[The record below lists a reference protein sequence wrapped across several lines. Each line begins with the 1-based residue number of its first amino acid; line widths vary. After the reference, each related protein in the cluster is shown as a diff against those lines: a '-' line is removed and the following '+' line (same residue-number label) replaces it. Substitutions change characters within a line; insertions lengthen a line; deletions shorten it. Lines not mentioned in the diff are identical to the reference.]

1 MEERKTIL
9 VVDDDKVLLLD
20 AKKKLQDKYKV
31 VGVSSAKFAL
41 EYLKNHVPNLILLDI
56 MMPDLCGFD
65 LFSIIKEIPGLKRV
79 PVIFLTADTSSE
91 VEVRCFE
98 LGAVDFLVKPIIA
111 PVMLA
116 RIKHALML
124 TDYTVNLQ
132 DQVDLQLSQI
142 MKMQNNVLISFAN
155 LIESRDL
162 STGGHV
168 KRTARYVAFLLKKLL
183 EYHVYEEVL
192 NPEYISRVIQAS
204 PLHDIGKIMVSDVIL
219 NKPEKFTDQEYE
231 EVKKHAQ
238 EGRRLIL
245 TNLNTLAEKE
255 FIHIAADMAGYH
267 HERWLGQGYPEG
279 LKGEEIPL
287 CARIMAVADVFDALT
302 SIRCYKDLMPFEQAV
317 ELMRQGRNKD
327 FEGCLVD
334 CFLADLEELKQEI
347 ISTQEEIN

>member
-41 EYLKNHVPNLILLDI
+41 EYLKNHIPDLILLDI

-98 LGAVDFLVKPIIA
+98 LGAVDFLVKPIVA

-124 TDYTVNLQ
+124 TDYAANLQ
-132 DQVDLQLSQI
+132 DQVDLQLNKI

-183 EYHVYEEVL
+183 EQHVYEEVL
-192 NPEYISRVIQAS
+192 NQEYISRVIQAS

-219 NKPEKFTDQEYE
+219 NKPGKFTDREYE

-279 LKGEEIPL
+279 LKGKEIPL

-302 SIRCYKDLMPFEQAV
+302 SIRCYKDFMPFEQAV
-317 ELMRQGRNKD
+317 ELMRQGRNRD

-347 ISTQEEIN
+347 ISTQEEIS